1 MTSRRLVGKCPVCD
15 GEFRVARLQCAECGS
30 SLEGDFSL
38 CKFCRLS
45 REQQHFV
52 EVFIASRGNIKEV
65 EKILGISYPT
75 VRSRLDD
82 IIQSLGYQV
91 HRQSSAERR
100 DVLEALDRGEITAE
114 EAIKRLR
121 GSE

>member
-1 MTSRRLVGKCPVCD
+1 
-15 GEFRVARLQCAECGS
+15 
-30 SLEGDFSL
+30 
-38 CKFCRLS
+38 
-45 REQQHFV
+45 
-52 EVFIASRGNIKEV
+52 VFIASRGNIKEV